1 MQNSFG
7 STASADAAECREG
20 QRVQPE
26 RIATCRLQLHPGF
39 TLDDAAEVVPYLARL
54 GISHVYLSPILQAV
68 RGSTHG
74 YDVVDPSRVNNELG
88 GEPARQ
94 RLCAALEAAGMGLV
108 LDIVPNHMA
117 VAGDQNPWWWD
128 VLENG
133 PSSRFA
139 MHFDVDWESSEER
152 WPNKVLLPVLGDHYG
167 RVLEAGEIR
176 LQYEGGLFDL
186 AYYEHRFPLDPSSL
200 NDLLDRAGRATGID
214 FLGFLA
220 ESCAR
225 LPQPWLTGPD
235 SAERRHRD
243 QGVIR
248 QLLDEITRDDPAA
261 GEAIAA
267 EVARINADPDALDA
281 LIEKQNYRLAWWR
294 TAGRDLGYR
303 RFFDIND
310 LAGLRQ
316 EREDVFQA
324 VHALPVRWV
333 AEGSVHGLRVDHPD
347 GLRDPGQY
355 FSQLRRACPD
365 TWIVAEK
372 ILEPGERLPGNW
384 PIAGTTG
391 YDFLNRVQGL
401 FADPAGEA
409 PLTRLFEELTGEE
422 ADYPGL
428 VYESKRQVLKDL
440 LGSELNRLSSLFVD
454 ICERHRRHRDYTRH
468 ELYLA
473 LLEVAACFPLYRTYV
488 CPRDDGVTAADIASV
503 ETAIELAGTRRPE
516 LDNELLQFLRDLLLL
531 RIPGEHETE
540 LALRF
545 QQLTGPAMAKGVEDT
560 ALYRFHRLTA
570 LNEVGG
576 DPGRFGI
583 SVDEFHEASA
593 RARTLHPEAML
604 ATSTHDTKRSE
615 DVRARLLLLSEIPE
629 TWATGVRGW
638 MRQNARHRTGE
649 WPDPAIEYLYYQT
662 LVGAWP
668 IDVERM
674 TAYMEK
680 AAREAKQQTSWTQ
693 PQEGYE
699 QALRAFVAGTLS
711 DPGFREA
718 LESFLRPLV
727 APGRTNSL
735 AQTLIKLTAPGVP
748 DLYQG
753 SELWD
758 LSLVDPDNR
767 RPVDFATR
775 ARLLEELQH
784 LTPAQIQARADE
796 GLPKQWL
803 VHQALALRRSHPEWF
818 GPDAA
823 YTPLRASG
831 ERASHVVAYLRGDG
845 VLVLVPRLVLGLGG
859 DWRDTRMTVPSGT
872 WHNRL
877 SGMTL
882 QGGEHPVAEIL
893 AAFPVALLA
902 REEATP

>member
-1 MQNSFG
+1 MQASFG
-7 STASADAAECREG
+7 NTGRTGSANGRGE
-20 QRVQPE
+20 QRAQPE

-39 TLDDAAEVVPYLARL
+39 TLDDAANVVPYLARL
-54 GISHVYLSPILQAV
+54 GVSHVYLSPILQAV

-74 YDVVDPSRVNNELG
+74 YDVVDPSRVNEELG
-88 GEPARQ
+88 GEAARQ
-94 RLCAALEAAGMGLV
+94 RLGAALEAAGMGLV

-133 PSSRFA
+133 PASPFA
-139 MHFDVDWESSEER
+139 MYFDVDWESSEER

-176 LQYEGGLFDL
+176 LQYADGLFGL

-200 NDLLDRAGRATGID
+200 NDLLDRAYRATCIER
-214 FLGFLA
+214 LGFLA

-225 LPQPWLTGPD
+225 LPQPHLTARD

-243 QGVIR
+243 QDVIR
-248 QLLDEITRDDPAA
+248 QLLDDITRQDS
-261 GEAIAA
+261 GAA
-267 EVARINADPDALDA
+267 EALQAEVERINTDPDALDA

-316 EREDVFQA
+316 EQEEVFRA

-333 AEGSVHGLRVDHPD
+333 EEGSVHGLRVDHPD
-347 GLRDPGQY
+347 GLRDPAQY
-355 FSQLRRACPD
+355 FSQLSRACPD

-372 ILEPGERLPGNW
+372 ILEPGESLPDDW

-401 FADPAGEA
+401 FVDPAGEA
-409 PLTRLFEELTGEE
+409 PLTRLFEELAGVE
-422 ADYPGL
+422 ADYPEL
-428 VYESKRQVLKDL
+428 VYDSKRQVLKDL

-473 LLEVAACFPLYRTYV
+473 LLEVAACFPVYRSYV
-488 CPRDDGVTAADIASV
+488 SPREGGVTMTDVGCV
-503 ETAIELAGTRRPE
+503 ETAIEQATEHRAE
-516 LDNELLQFLRDLLLL
+516 LDKELLQFLRDLLLL
-531 RIPGEHETE
+531 RIPGERETE

-545 QQLTGPAMAKGVEDT
+545 QQLTGPTMAKGVEDT
-560 ALYRFHRLTA
+560 ALYRFPRLTA

-576 DPGRFGI
+576 DPDHFGM
-583 SVDEFHEASA
+583 SVDAFHDATA
-593 RARTLHPEAML
+593 QAQGRHPEAML
-604 ATSTHDTKRSE
+604 ATSTHDSKRSE
-615 DVRARLLLLSEIPE
+615 DVRARLVLLSEIPGA
-629 TWATGVRGW
+629 WAQSVRRW
-638 MRQNARHRTGE
+638 MRHNARHRTGE
-649 WPDPAIEYLYYQT
+649 WPDPATEYLYYQT
-662 LVGAWP
+662 LIGAWP
-668 IDVERM
+668 IDAERM

-680 AAREAKQQTSWTQ
+680 ATREAKQHNSWTH
-693 PQEGYE
+693 PQADYE
-699 QALRAFVAGTLS
+699 QALRDFVADTLE
-711 DPGFREA
+711 DPGFCEA
-718 LESFLRPLV
+718 LDSFLQPLV
-727 APGRTNSL
+727 GPGRSNSL
-735 AQTLIKLTAPGVP
+735 AQTLIKLTAPGIP

-775 ARLLEELQH
+775 ARLLEELAH
-784 LTPAQIQARADE
+784 LSPAQIIARADE
-796 GLPKQWL
+796 GLPKQWV
-803 VHQALALRRSHPEWF
+803 VHQTLALRRRHPEWF
-818 GPDAA
+818 RPDAA
-823 YTPLRASG
+823 YTPLRANG
-831 ERASHVVAYLRGDG
+831 ERTTHAVAYQRGAG
-845 VLVLVPRLVLGLGG
+845 ALVLVPRLVLGLAD
-859 DWRDTRMTVPSGT
+859 DWRDTRLPLPPGN

-877 SGMTL
+877 SGETL
-882 QGGEHPVAEIL
+882 EGGERPVAEIL
-893 AAFPVALLA
+893 GAFPVALLE
-902 REEATP
+902 REEPMP

>member
-1 MQNSFG
+1 MQGSIG
-7 STASADAAECREG
+7 STGSAGSADGRDG
-20 QRVQPE
+20 QPAQPE
-26 RIATCRLQLHPGF
+26 RIATCRLQLHAGF
-39 TLDDAAEVVPYLARL
+39 TLDDAAAIVPYLARL
-54 GISHVYLSPILQAV
+54 GVSHVYLSPILQAV
-68 RGSTHG
+68 RGSSHG
-74 YDVVDPSRVNNELG
+74 YDVVDPSRVNEELG

-94 RLCAALEAAGMGLV
+94 RLCAALDAAGMGLV

-133 PSSRFA
+133 PASPFA
-139 MHFDVDWESSEER
+139 TYFDVDWESSEER

-176 LQYEGGLFDL
+176 LQYGTGLFDL

-200 NDLLDRAGRATGID
+200 NELLDHACRATGIEL
-214 FLGFLA
+214 LGFLA

-225 LPQPWLTGPD
+225 LPQPHLIAHH
-235 SAERRHRD
+235 SVQRRHRD
-243 QGVIR
+243 QDVIR
-248 QLLDEITRDDPAA
+248 QLLDDTTRQDPAA
-261 GEAIAA
+261 AEAIAA
-267 EVARINADPDALDA
+267 EVERINADPDALDA
-281 LIEKQNYRLAWWR
+281 LIDKQNYRLAWWR

-316 EREDVFQA
+316 EKEEVFQA

-355 FSQLRRACPD
+355 FNQLHRACPD
-365 TWIVAEK
+365 IWIVAEK
-372 ILEPGERLPGNW
+372 ILEPGEQLPGDW

-409 PLTRLFEELTGEE
+409 PLTRLFEELTGEGS
-422 ADYPGL
+422 DYPGL

-473 LLEVAACFPLYRTYV
+473 LLEAAACFPVYRTYV
-488 CPRDDGVTAADIASV
+488 TPREGGVTDADVGCV
-503 ETAIELAGTRRPE
+503 ETATQQAAERRPE
-516 LDNELLQFLRDLLLL
+516 LDSELLQFLRNLLLL
-531 RIPGEHETE
+531 RIPGERETE
-540 LALRF
+540 FALRF

-576 DPGRFGI
+576 DPGSFGL

-593 RARTLHPEAML
+593 RARARHPEAML

-615 DVRARLLLLSEIPE
+615 DVRARLLLLSEMPE
-629 TWATGVRGW
+629 AWARSVRRW
-638 MRQNARHRTGE
+638 MRHNARHRSGG
-649 WPDPAIEYLYYQT
+649 WPDPATEYLYYQT

-668 IDVERM
+668 IDAERM

-680 AAREAKQQTSWTQ
+680 ATREAKQHTSWTH
-693 PQEGYE
+693 PQEDYE
-699 QALRAFVAGTLS
+699 QALRDFVAGTLD
-711 DPGFREA
+711 DPGFRES
-718 LESFLRPLV
+718 LESFLQPLV
-727 APGRTNSL
+727 GPGRTNSL
-735 AQTLIKLTAPGVP
+735 AQTLIKLTAPGIP
-748 DLYQG
+748 DIYQG

-767 RPVDFATR
+767 RPVDFDTR
-775 ARLLEELQH
+775 TRLLEELAH
-784 LTPAQIQARADE
+784 HSPAQINARADE
-796 GLPKQWL
+796 GLPKQWV
-803 VHQALALRRSHPEWF
+803 VHQALALRRRHPEWF
-818 GPDAA
+818 RPDAA
-823 YTPLRASG
+823 CTPLRASG
-831 ERASHVVAYLRGDG
+831 ERAGHAVAYLRGEG
-845 VLVLVPRLVLGLGG
+845 ALVLVPRLTLGLAG
-859 DWRDTRMTVPSGT
+859 DWGGTRLAVPHGT

-877 SGMTL
+877 SGATL
-882 QGGEHPVAEIL
+882 RGGDYPVAEIL
-893 AAFPVALLA
+893 DAFPVALLE
-902 REEATP
+902 REEATS

>member
-1 MQNSFG
+1 MQESFG

-20 QRVQPE
+20 QRLPPE

-68 RGSTHG
+68 RGSAHG
-74 YDVVDPSRVNNELG
+74 YDVVDPSRVNDELG
-88 GEPARQ
+88 GEAARQ

-176 LQYEGGLFDL
+176 LQYDGGLFDL

-200 NDLLDRAGRATGID
+200 NDLLDRAGRATGIE

-225 LPQPWLTGPD
+225 LPQPQLTGRD
-235 SAERRHRD
+235 SVARRHRD

-261 GEAIAA
+261 AEAIAA

-316 EREDVFQA
+316 EREDVFRA

-333 AEGSVHGLRVDHPD
+333 AEGAVHGLRVDHPD

-355 FSQLRRACPD
+355 FNQLRRACPG

-372 ILEPGERLPGNW
+372 ILEPDESLPRDW

-401 FADPAGEA
+401 FVDPAGEA
-409 PLTRLFEELTGEE
+409 PLTRLFEELTGED
-422 ADYPGL
+422 ADYPGR
-428 VYESKRQVLKDL
+428 VYECKRLVLKDL
-440 LGSELNRLSSLFVD
+440 LGSELNRLSSLFVA
-454 ICERHRRHRDYTRH
+454 ICEQHRRHRDYTRH

-473 LLEVAACFPLYRTYV
+473 LLEAAACFPVYRTYLA
-488 CPRDDGVTAADIASV
+488 PREGGVTAADIARV
-503 ETAIELAGTRRPE
+503 ETAIEQAAARRPE
-516 LDNELLQFLRDLLLL
+516 LDSKLLQFLRDLLLL
-531 RIPGEHETE
+531 RIPGEHATE

-583 SVDEFHEASA
+583 SVDEFHAASA
-593 RARTLHPEAML
+593 RARARHPEAML
-604 ATSTHDTKRSE
+604 TTSTHDTKRSE

-629 TWATGVRGW
+629 AWATGVHGW

-680 AAREAKQQTSWTQ
+680 AAREAKRETSWTQ
-693 PQEGYE
+693 PQEDYE
-699 QALRAFVAGTLS
+699 QALRAFVAGTLG

-735 AQTLIKLTAPGVP
+735 AQTLIKLTAPGIP

-784 LTPAQIQARADE
+784 LSPTQIQARADE
-796 GLPKQWL
+796 GLPKQW
-803 VHQALALRRSHPEWF
+803 VVQQALALRRRHPEWF
-818 GPDAA
+818 DPDAA

-831 ERASHVVAYLRGDG
+831 ERASHVVAYLRGEG
-845 VLVLVPRLVLGLGG
+845 ALVLVPRLVLGLAG
-859 DWRDTRMTVPSGT
+859 DWRDTRLMLPPGT

-877 SGMTL
+877 CGATL
-882 QGGEHPVAEIL
+882 QGGEHPVAEIQ
-893 AAFPVALLA
+893 AAFPVALLE
-902 REEATP
+902 REQAAP

>member
-1 MQNSFG
+1 M
-7 STASADAAECREG
+7 
-20 QRVQPE
+20 
-26 RIATCRLQLHPGF
+26 HPGF
-39 TLDDAAEVVPYLARL
+39 TLDDAAAIVPYLARL
-54 GISHVYLSPILQAV
+54 GVSHVYLSPILQAV

-74 YDVVDPSRVNNELG
+74 YDVVDPSRVNEELG

-133 PSSRFA
+133 PSSPFA
-139 MHFDVDWESSEER
+139 TYFDVDWESSEER

-176 LQYEGGLFDL
+176 LHYGAGLFEL

-200 NDLLDRAGRATGID
+200 NELLDRACRATGIEL
-214 FLGFLA
+214 LGFLA

-225 LPQPWLTGPD
+225 LPQPHLTAHHTVG
-235 SAERRHRD
+235 RRHRD
-243 QGVIR
+243 QDVIR
-248 QLLDEITRDDPAA
+248 QLLDDTTRQDPAA
-261 GEAIAA
+261 AEAIAA
-267 EVARINADPDALDA
+267 EVERINADPDALDA
-281 LIEKQNYRLAWWR
+281 LIDKQNYRLAWWR

-316 EREDVFQA
+316 EKEEVFQS

-347 GLRDPGQY
+347 GLRDPRQY
-355 FSQLRRACPD
+355 FSQLHHACPD

-372 ILEPGERLPGNW
+372 ILEPGEQLPDDW

-473 LLEVAACFPLYRTYV
+473 LLEAAACFPVYRTYV
-488 CPRDDGVTAADIASV
+488 TPREGGVTDADVGCV
-503 ETAIELAGTRRPE
+503 ETATQQAAERSPE
-516 LDNELLQFLRDLLLL
+516 LDSELLQFLRNLLLL
-531 RIPGEHETE
+531 RIPGERETE
-540 LALRF
+540 FALRF

-576 DPGRFGI
+576 DPGSFGL

-593 RARTLHPEAML
+593 RARHPEAML

-615 DVRARLLLLSEIPE
+615 DVRARLLLLSEMPE
-629 TWATGVRGW
+629 AWARSVRRW
-638 MRQNARHRTGE
+638 MRHNARHRSGG
-649 WPDPAIEYLYYQT
+649 WPDPATEYLYYQT

-668 IDVERM
+668 IDAERM

-680 AAREAKQQTSWTQ
+680 AAREAKQHTSWTH
-693 PQEGYE
+693 PQEDYE
-699 QALRAFVAGTLS
+699 QALRDFVAGTLD
-711 DPGFREA
+711 DPGFRES
-718 LESFLRPLV
+718 LESFLQPLV
-727 APGRTNSL
+727 GPGRTNSL
-735 AQTLIKLTAPGVP
+735 AQTLIKLTAPGIP
-748 DLYQG
+748 DIYQG

-767 RPVDFATR
+767 RPVDFDTR
-775 ARLLEELQH
+775 TRLLEELAH
-784 LTPAQIQARADE
+784 LSPAQINARADE
-796 GLPKQWL
+796 GLPKQWV
-803 VHQALALRRSHPEWF
+803 VHQALALRRRHPEWF
-818 GPDAA
+818 RPDAA
-823 YTPLRASG
+823 CTPLRASG
-831 ERASHVVAYLRGDG
+831 ERTGHAVAYLRGEG
-845 VLVLVPRLVLGLGG
+845 ALVLVPRLILGLAG
-859 DWRDTRMTVPSGT
+859 DWCGTRLAVPPGT

-877 SGMTL
+877 SGATL
-882 QGGEHPVAEIL
+882 RGGDYPVAEIL
-893 AAFPVALLA
+893 DAFPVALLE
-902 REEATP
+902 REEATS

>member
-1 MQNSFG
+1 M
-7 STASADAAECREG
+7 
-20 QRVQPE
+20 QPE

-39 TLDDAAEVVPYLARL
+39 TLDDAAQVVPYLARL
-54 GISHVYLSPILQAV
+54 GVSHVYLSPILQAV

-74 YDVVDPSRVNNELG
+74 YDVVDPSQVNEELG

-94 RLCAALEAAGMGLV
+94 RLCAALEASGMGLV

-133 PSSRFA
+133 PSSPFA
-139 MHFDVDWESSEER
+139 MHFDVDWESSDER

-176 LQYEGGLFDL
+176 LQYGAGLFEL

-200 NDLLDRAGRATGID
+200 GDLLDRACRTTGIEL
-214 FLGFLA
+214 LGFLA

-225 LPQPWLTGPD
+225 LPQPHLTAHH
-235 SAERRHRD
+235 SVQRRHRD

-248 QLLDEITRDDPAA
+248 QLLDDTTRQDPAA
-261 GEAIAA
+261 AQAIAV
-267 EVARINADPDALDA
+267 EVARINADPDTLDT

-316 EREDVFQA
+316 EKEEVFQA

-372 ILEPGERLPGNW
+372 ILEPGEQLPDDW

-391 YDFLNRVQGL
+391 YDFLDRVQGL
-401 FADPAGEA
+401 FADPAGAA

-454 ICERHRRHRDYTRH
+454 ICERHRRHRDYTRY

-473 LLEVAACFPLYRTYV
+473 LLEVTACFPVYRTYV
-488 CPRDDGVTAADIASV
+488 TPREGGVTAADVGCV
-503 ETAIELAGTRRPE
+503 ETAIQQAAERCQE
-516 LDNELLQFLRDLLLL
+516 LDSELLQFLRDLLLL
-531 RIPGEHETE
+531 RIPGERETE

-545 QQLTGPAMAKGVEDT
+545 QQLTGPAMAKGAEDT

-583 SVDEFHEASA
+583 SVDEFHAATA
-593 RARTLHPEAML
+593 RARAHHPEAML

-615 DVRARLLLLSEIPE
+615 DVRARLLLLSEMPE
-629 TWATGVRGW
+629 AWARSVHRWVRH
-638 MRQNARHRTGE
+638 NAPHRTDG
-649 WPDPAIEYLYYQT
+649 WPDPATEYLYYQT

-668 IDVERM
+668 IEVERM

-680 AAREAKQQTSWTQ
+680 AAREAKQHTSWTH
-693 PQEGYE
+693 PQEDYE
-699 QALRAFVAGTLS
+699 QALRDFVAGTLD
-711 DPGFREA
+711 DPGFHES
-718 LESFLRPLV
+718 LDSFLQPLV
-727 APGRTNSL
+727 GPGRTNSL
-735 AQTLIKLTAPGVP
+735 AQTLIKLTAPGIP
-748 DLYQG
+748 DIYQG

-767 RPVDFATR
+767 RPVDFDTR
-775 ARLLEELQH
+775 TRLLEEL
-784 LTPAQIQARADE
+784 AQLSPTQINARADE
-796 GLPKQWL
+796 GLPKQWV
-803 VHQALALRRSHPEWF
+803 VHQALALRRRHPEWF
-818 GPDAA
+818 RPDAA
-823 YTPLRASG
+823 CTPLRASG
-831 ERASHVVAYLRGDG
+831 ERAGHAVAYLRGEG
-845 VLVLVPRLVLGLGG
+845 VLVLVPRLVLGLAG
-859 DWRDTRMTVPSGT
+859 DWCGTRLAVPPGT

-877 SGMTL
+877 SGATL
-882 QGGEHPVAEIL
+882 QGGDYPVAEIL
-893 AAFPVALLA
+893 DVFPVALLE
-902 REEATP
+902 REEATQ